1 MELAEAMLKYVI
13 RFVMERA
20 PEETEVSQFLCGS
33 RAAGEAE
40 PCGGLCFCPGH
51 LYRGGEAAGTL

>member
-1 MELAEAMLKYVI
+1 MLKYVI

-20 PEETEVSQFLCGS
+20 PEELKFLNSFVDPGLLE
-33 RAAGEAE
+33 RPE